1 MGVLFGSFWMGRL
14 TWQQGQNRR
23 DIEAMKSNPPCVTVA
38 QCLQEREE
46 RDSHQKERFDRG
58 SKEFKEIKEMIAANE
73 KASQD
78 RHDMIVR
85 HLLGERSPPGQGG

>member
-1 MGVLFGSFWMGRL
+1 M
-14 TWQQGQNRR
+14 
-23 DIEAMKSNPPCVTVA
+23 
-38 QCLQEREE
+38 LQEREG

-58 SKEFKEIKEMIAANE
+58 SKECKDIKEMIAANE

-85 HLLGERSPPGQGG
+85 HTCWANGHRRGRAARNGTKRALWSRVPFFCVSL